1 MNKQNQHLQ
10 QQHVHTNQQLYTQP
24 DYCKDDY
31 ITEQPLNPAELIKHN
46 YGYKR
51 SILRKLMIAQRKK
64 FMMKKEK
71 VDFNRLKENLADT
84 SISNFSQADG
94 FADENTNENGPNASE
109 KAGNKMNA
117 SNNEINQPEAIK
129 LAYF

>member
-1 MNKQNQHLQ
+1 MLAKQHNHNRHSN
-10 QQHVHTNQQLYTQP
+10 QQHEQLEKEYLNE
-24 DYCKDDY
+24 DYK
-31 ITEQPLNPAELIKHN
+31 EQPLNVQELKHN

-84 SISNFSQADG
+84 SISNFSQASG
-94 FADENTNENGPNASE
+94 Y
-109 KAGNKMNA
+109 AGNNDEKEPNGKVNS
-117 SNNEINQPEAIK
+117 SNNNINEQAESIK
-129 LAYF
+129 

>member
-1 MNKQNQHLQ
+1 LLTKQKGGHHHEPNLEQPHH
-10 QQHVHTNQQLYTQP
+10 QQHYP
-24 DYCKDDY
+24 CEDYK
-31 ITEQPLNPAELIKHN
+31 EQPLNVQDLKHN

-84 SISNFSQADG
+84 SISNFSQASG
-94 FADENTNENGPNASE
+94 YVE
-109 KAGNKMNA
+109 NKMKNEGNNVNA
-117 SNNEINQPEAIK
+117 SNNEADNIK
-129 LAYF
+129 